1 MGSIRV
7 QGNPAGSGTHTL
19 QGTSS
24 TNSRTS
30 TLPDGDETLGYI
42 GAPQNT
48 QTDASYTLTL
58 TDQGDHVYFTGGST
72 ATLTVPTNAVVA
84 FPIGTA
90 ILVINN
96 NSGSLTISSSATLQL
111 AAGSTGTR
119 TVATKGMASLLKVA
133 TDTWWVSGAGVT

>member
-1 MGSIRV
+1 MGNLRV
-7 QGNPAGSGTHTL
+7 QGNPSGSGTHTL

-24 TNSRTS
+24 NSSRTA

-42 GAPQNT
+42 NAPQNS
-48 QTDASYTLTL
+48 QTGATYTLVL
-58 TDQGDHVYFTGGST
+58 TDQGDHIYFTGGTT
-72 ATLTVPTNAVVA
+72 ATLTVPLNSAVA

-90 ILVINN
+90 ILVLNN

-111 AAGSTGTR
+111 AAGSTGNR
-119 TVATKGMASLLKVA
+119 TVASKGMASLLKVA